1 MCRPLNCSDDF
12 IVHVE
17 KETYDTQQRCNND
30 AATVTTVLLVA
41 VTFIGGYGLGVNDTD
56 VRVTCLIGASGLFL
70 FAFVMNLDTL
80 HQQHGELFRWMSK
93 KSFSSMSLGRMAS
106 KSSGNALSTL
116 SRMTSVDN
124 IKNLSTNLL
133 STLDCSKSI
142 RFAIQ
147 SITRKECFARLDY
160 IERLSINDISI
171 LFRYAVDA
179 NLDVFDEDELLG
191 DQNEIVRSVITAIGM
206 AVKVSRGSMSEGT
219 KIISTA
225 ERTEGDIDAL
235 RFVAV
240 TRIFAEWRNVRMIP
254 KGYQRYTI
262 AVSLGYRDVLQ
273 NLEKIERGV
282 HEYLRHHQRM
292 NIESNNDP
300 ATPIP
305 SPTLRQLLQFETS
318 TRVHTRLPCL
328 KEKSSSSGLLW
339 TKRQLH
345 YQTVLLSNLL
355 EVPECYASGEE
366 AAKAA
371 YRTVYADYH
380 GWAVRQIFN
389 RSFCGSPP
397 VDKIWLSLCPPTDS
411 PRNHAGDTKHKYK
424 KPSCNKPMKD
434 SFDFLP
440 PVRTLSDINSAT
452 TMSMSDRTETQYD
465 DKVNDNEALV
475 ALDNFFKHE
484 IAEKWEDLLR
494 MFNCGKEEKRKR
506 NESLILSSTSHFNL
520 NHLNRDMVE
529 SSLQNNNTGASDIS
543 DTNSVAET
551 IVSQELTKLHSIEK
565 SKRDT
570 EDFVR
575 DVSPMIAVLGVL
587 FDRLNMNDP
596 SKA

>member
-1 MCRPLNCSDDF
+1 
-12 IVHVE
+12 
-17 KETYDTQQRCNND
+17 
-30 AATVTTVLLVA
+30 
-41 VTFIGGYGLGVNDTD
+41 
-56 VRVTCLIGASGLFL
+56 
-70 FAFVMNLDTL
+70 
-80 HQQHGELFRWMSK
+80 
-93 KSFSSMSLGRMAS
+93 
-106 KSSGNALSTL
+106 
-116 SRMTSVDN
+116 
-124 IKNLSTNLL
+124 
-133 STLDCSKSI
+133 
-142 RFAIQ
+142 
-147 SITRKECFARLDY
+147 
-160 IERLSINDISI
+160 
-171 LFRYAVDA
+171 
-179 NLDVFDEDELLG
+179 
-191 DQNEIVRSVITAIGM
+191 
-206 AVKVSRGSMSEGT
+206 
-219 KIISTA
+219 
-225 ERTEGDIDAL
+225 
-235 RFVAV
+235 
-240 TRIFAEWRNVRMIP
+240 
-254 KGYQRYTI
+254 
-262 AVSLGYRDVLQ
+262 
-273 NLEKIERGV
+273 
-282 HEYLRHHQRM
+282 
-292 NIESNNDP
+292 
-300 ATPIP
+300 
-305 SPTLRQLLQFETS
+305 
-318 TRVHTRLPCL
+318 
-328 KEKSSSSGLLW
+328 
-339 TKRQLH
+339 
-345 YQTVLLSNLL
+345 
-355 EVPECYASGEE
+355 
-366 AAKAA
+366 
-371 YRTVYADYH
+371 
-380 GWAVRQIFN
+380 
-389 RSFCGSPP
+389 

-551 IVSQELTKLHSIEK
+551 IVSQELTKLHSIDK